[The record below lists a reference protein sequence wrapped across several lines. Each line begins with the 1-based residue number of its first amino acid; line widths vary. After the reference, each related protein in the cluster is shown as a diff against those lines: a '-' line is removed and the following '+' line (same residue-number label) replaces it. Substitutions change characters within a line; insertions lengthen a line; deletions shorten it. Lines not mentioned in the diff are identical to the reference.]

1 MEQIIK
7 AFCETK
13 NIKYD
18 DLISC
23 SRKQPLAL
31 YRQCLMWTFRKYNMK
46 VIYIAA
52 LFNRHHSSVTAAIK
66 KVDYFLSINDSQTM
80 KTLRSIKTLE

>member
-7 AFCETK
+7 TFCETK
-13 NIKYD
+13 NIQYD
-18 DLISC
+18 DLRSS

-66 KVDYFLSINDSQTM
+66 KVDYFLSIKDLHT
-80 KTLRSIKTLE
+80 IKTLSEIKSQ